1 MKTIEEAMLHT
12 AALFPDKAAVID
24 KNGIFSYRY
33 VTEQLLR
40 TARFFAELG
49 LRRDDR
55 ILVECTQKVDYLV
68 IGLAC
73 HYAHMVFVPVEMNSP
88 VERVKLI
95 FDMVEPSLCIYGKA
109 AGNFDT
115 FGVTAMSY
123 TQIAERIAE
132 IETGMPQKTSFD
144 ENELSELLYTTGTTG
159 TPKGIMISHG
169 NNAAVAENIICATE
183 MASDSVELIPLPLS
197 HSHGLR
203 TAYANLMN
211 GSTIVLFD
219 GVMDAKAIYN
229 AIGEYGINT
238 LDLSPSA
245 AKILLKLTKGRLGDY
260 ANQIK
265 AIELGTALLDE
276 ETKENLKKTFPASRL
291 YNFYG
296 STEAGR
302 CCCLNF
308 NSEDD
313 IPFCIGYPSK
323 NAQFIVCG
331 PDKAPIESSAENPG
345 LLAVA
350 GSMNMLGYWR
360 DEKTTAETIR
370 DNYIY
375 TSDLAYIDGKGRVFV
390 LGRADDV
397 INYKGI
403 KISPEEIE
411 VPAMSFGGIADCAAI
426 AVADKLCGQVPKLFI
441 QPNDGVSVDTK
452 ALIAFLKERLDDAR
466 TPKYVE
472 VIDTIP
478 RSGNGKLLRKQL
490 RGLNHA

>member
-1 MKTIEEAMLHT
+1 MKTIEEAVLRT
-12 AALFPDKAAVID
+12 AASSPGKTAVID
-24 KNGIFSYRY
+24 KTGSRSYQYMAEQMLKTRRLFSG
-33 VTEQLLR
+33 
-40 TARFFAELG
+40 LG
-49 LRRDDR
+49 LKRGDR
-55 ILVECTQKVDYLV
+55 VLAECTQTADYLV

-73 HYAHMVFVPVEMNSP
+73 HYSHLVFVPIEMNSP
-88 VERVKLI
+88 AERVKLI
-95 FDMVEPSLCIYGKA
+95 LDTVEPSLCVYGGGSGAFGA
-109 AGNFDT
+109 A
-115 FGVTAMSY
+115 AMSY
-123 TQIAERIAE
+123 PEIGERLAG
-132 IETGMPQKTSFD
+132 IEAGPPQENGFD

-169 NNAAVAENIICATE
+169 NNAAVAENIICATGL
-183 MASDSVELIPLPLS
+183 ALDSVELIPLPLS

-245 AKILLKLTKGRLGDY
+245 AKILLKLTKGRLADH
-260 ANQIK
+260 ADRIR
-265 AIELGTALLDE
+265 AIEIGTALLDE
-276 ETKENLKKTFPASRL
+276 ETKETLKRTFPKSRL

-308 NSEDD
+308 NSGDD

-323 NAQFIVCG
+323 NARFIVCG
-331 PDKAPIESSAENPG
+331 EDKKAIASSEENPG

-360 DEKTTAETIR
+360 DEKTTTQTLR
-370 DNYIY
+370 DGYIY
-375 TSDLAYIDGKGRVFV
+375 TSDLAYIDGKGRIFV

-411 VPAMSFGGIADCAAI
+411 APAMSFGGIADCAAI
-426 AVADKLCGQVPKLFI
+426 AVPDKLCGQVPKLFV
-441 QPNDGVSVDTK
+441 QPNEGASVDTK
-452 ALIAFLKERLDDAR
+452 ELIVFLKQRLDDAR
-466 TPKYVE
+466 TPRYVE
-472 VIDTIP
+472 VIEKIP

-490 RGLNHA
+490 RGRDIG

>member
-1 MKTIEEAMLHT
+1 MKTIEQAILRT

-24 KNGIFSYRY
+24 KNGSSSYRH
-33 VTEQLLR
+33 VAEQMLR
-40 TARFFAELG
+40 TARFLAEFG
-49 LRRDDR
+49 LERGDR
-55 ILVECTQKVDYLV
+55 ILAECTQKVDYLV

-73 HYAHMVFVPVEMNSP
+73 HYAHMVFVPIEMNSP
-88 VERVKLI
+88 AGRVQLI
-95 FDMVEPSLCIYGKA
+95 LDTVDPSLYIYGKCTGDPGA
-109 AGNFDT
+109 
-115 FGVTAMSY
+115 FGVAAMSY
-123 TQIAERIAE
+123 EEIAERLTK
-132 IETGMPQKTSFD
+132 IEAGLPQENGFD

-183 MASDSVELIPLPLS
+183 MMPDNVELIPLPLS

-211 GSTIVLFD
+211 GSTIILFD

-260 ANQIK
+260 ADRIR

-276 ETKENLKKTFPASRL
+276 ETKENLKKTFPTSRL

-323 NAQFIVCG
+323 NARFIICD
-331 PDKAPIESSAENPG
+331 PDKEPIESSAENPG

-350 GSMNMLGYWR
+350 GSMNMLGYWK
-360 DEKTTAETIR
+360 DEKTTAETIK
-370 DNYIY
+370 DGYIY
-375 TSDLAYIDGKGRVFV
+375 TSDLAYIDGKKRIFV

-403 KISPEEIE
+403 KLAPEEIE
-411 VPAMSFGGIADCAAI
+411 IPAMSFGGIADCAAI
-426 AVADKLCGQVPKLFI
+426 AVADRLCGQVPKLFI
-441 QPNDGVSVDTK
+441 QLNDGVSIDTN
-452 ALIAFLKERLDDAR
+452 ALIAFLKEHLDDAR

-472 VIDTIP
+472 IIDKIP
-478 RSGNGKLLRKQL
+478 RTANGKLLRKQL